1 MTFDPIIPFAIF
13 AVVAVALVGARLV
26 TLRQALA
33 ATGAHRRSALARW
46 AAMTLAVTFLLLAT
60 TRPALTATGDE
71 AGGRGSG
78 ANTGANTNVFLV
90 LDRTVDARSDMAA
103 LLGRYPEARFALITF
118 APEPAL
124 TWPLSQDV
132 WSLQPEVSALTALP
146 PGDPA
151 LSDAAAPGNVLRYQL
166 IQAAQQYP
174 GSRNLV
180 VYAGAGAPGAST
192 AQGSFD
198 VPADSVR
205 GGAVLG
211 HPADGGIDEATLRR
225 VAEDLGVPYVD
236 RRAGGE
242 LPPLETRPDA
252 REATQPVPAG
262 QRTELYWLLCL
273 LAAGFVLNEV
283 WLSVREL
290 RQSRV
295 ARRDVLS

>member
-1 MTFDPIIPFAIF
+1 MTFEPIIPFAIF

-33 ATGAHRRSALARW
+33 ATGAHRRNALARW
-46 AAMTLAVTFLLLAT
+46 TATTLVVALLLLAT
-60 TRPALTATGDE
+60 TRPSLTASGDDTGE
-71 AGGRGSG
+71 RGSG
-78 ANTGANTNVFLV
+78 TDTNVFVV
-90 LDRTVDARSDMAA
+90 LDRTVDARSDIDA
-103 LLGRYPEARFALITF
+103 LLDRYPEARFAVITF

-132 WSLQPEVSALTALP
+132 WSLRPAVDALTALS

-151 LSDAAAPGNVLRYQL
+151 RSDAAAPGNILRYRL
-166 IQAAQQYP
+166 IQATQQYP
-174 GSRNLV
+174 GSQNLV
-180 VYAGAGAPGAST
+180 VYAGAGAPGSPEMR
-192 AQGSFD
+192 SSID
-198 VPADSVR
+198 VPADSVS

-211 HPADGGIDEATLRR
+211 HPADGAIDDTTLRR
-225 VAEDLGVPYVD
+225 IADDLGVPYVD

-242 LPPLETRPDA
+242 LPPLETRPNA
-252 REATQPVPAG
+252 EEATEPVTTSA
-262 QRTELYWLLCL
+262 RTELYWLLCL
-273 LAAGFVLNEV
+273 LAAGLLLGEI

>member
-33 ATGAHRRSALARW
+33 ATGAHRRRARARW
-46 AAMTLAVTFLLLAT
+46 AALTLAVTSLLLAA

-71 AGGRGSG
+71 GGERDS
-78 ANTGANTNVFLV
+78 GANTNVFLV
-90 LDRTVDARSDMAA
+90 LDRTVDARSDMDA
-103 LLGRYPEARFALITF
+103 LFGRYPEARFALITF

-132 WSLQPEVSALTALP
+132 WSLQSEVSALTALP

-166 IQAAQQYP
+166 IQATQQYP
-174 GSRNLV
+174 GSQNLV
-180 VYAGAGAPGAST
+180 VYAGAGAPGSST

-198 VPADSVR
+198 VPADSVS

-211 HPADGGIDEATLRR
+211 HPADGAIDEATLRR
-225 VAEDLGVPYVD
+225 VADDLGVPYVD

-262 QRTELYWLLCL
+262 ERTELYWLLCL
-273 LAAGFVLNEV
+273 LAAGFLLNEI

>member
-1 MTFDPIIPFAIF
+1 MTFDPIIPFEIF

-26 TLRQALA
+26 TLRQGLA

-46 AAMTLAVTFLLLAT
+46 GAMTLAVTFLLLAT
-60 TRPALTATGDE
+60 TRPALTATDDE
-71 AGGRGSG
+71 AGERGSG
-78 ANTGANTNVFLV
+78 ANTNLFLV
-90 LDRTVDARSDMAA
+90 LDRTVDARSDMDA

-124 TWPLSQDV
+124 TWPLSPDV

-146 PGDPA
+146 PGNPE
-151 LSDAAAPGNVLRYQL
+151 LSDAAAPGNILRYQL
-166 IQAAQQYP
+166 IQATQQYP
-174 GSRNLV
+174 GSRNVV

-192 AQGSFD
+192 AQGGFD
-198 VPADSVR
+198 VPADSVS

-211 HPADGGIDEATLRR
+211 HPADGAIDEATLRR
-225 VAEDLGVPYVD
+225 VADDLGVPYVD

-242 LPPLETRPDA
+242 LPPLQTRPDA

-262 QRTELYWLLCL
+262 ERTELYWLLCL
-273 LAAGFVLNEV
+273 LAAGLLLTEI

-290 RQSRV
+290 RHSRV
-295 ARRDVLS
+295 ARRDVRS